1 MYFILQNTM
10 TDVETFR
17 DPSKVGKA
25 LKNKIVFNGISY
37 ETTTFLTPLIEGT
50 SEFTAVV
57 NKIADRKQF
66 DKTTGKFVT
75 CLGTT
80 KSVVKNQLKTVDT
93 SAYVFVNEPKKATT
107 DQASGSLQVFNWHA
121 DTSQEA
127 QSWICDLCRN
137 APDPT
142 KKSASSP
149 VKPIMYLFEQLTY
162 YLFGKNEIYLM
173 VEKTKENEL
182 RPLYE
187 KYGYVVDPTFSIRDD
202 NDHIVMKKTIVADPA
217 YASFPFV
224 SNKKSTRSSAIA
236 KSSNRRKRTSKRSS
250 SASKSSV

>member
-1 MYFILQNTM
+1 M
-10 TDVETFR
+10 TDVETFG
-17 DPSKVGKA
+17 DHSKVGKA

-80 KSVVKNQLKTVDT
+80 KGVVKNQLKTVDT

-107 DQASGSLQVFNWHA
+107 DQASGSLQVYNWHSDA
-121 DTSQEA
+121 SLPA

-137 APDPT
+137 TPNPS

-149 VKPIMYLFEQLTY
+149 VKPIMHLFEQLSH
-162 YLFGKNEIYLM
+162 YLFGKNEICLM
-173 VEKTKENEL
+173 VEKSKENEL

-217 YASFPFV
+217 YAAFPFA
-224 SNKKSTRSSAIA
+224 SNAPSPNKTAKSSA

-250 SASKSSV
+250 SASKSSA